1 MGFNSSDK
9 GKRNE
14 SLKKE
19 KIGPGGYIKRKFVN
33 QIHIEPVFHSSVY
46 RSILDKKVKKILL
59 VLN

>member
-19 KIGPGGYIKRKFVN
+19 KIRPGCYIKRKFVN
-33 QIHIEPVFHSSVY
+33 QIQIEPTLHSSVY
-46 RSILDKKVKKILL
+46 RSVLDKKLKKFYWF
-59 VLN
+59 